1 MHDTNGVYAIAQVA
15 DKSNQRTSIMAIDK
29 SKRGTAI
36 SANMPLLLAQA
47 VYAQV
52 KNGNH
57 TSAGAVVRAAVRL
70 YLKLDE
76 NDEPLEPEPEP
87 NRRGHKRRRGQ
98 HKIDPSEDC

>member
-1 MHDTNGVYAIAQVA
+1 MA
-15 DKSNQRTSIMAIDK
+15 DKSNQHIPTMPIDK

-36 SANMPLLLAQA
+36 SANMPLLMAQA

-76 NDEPLEPEPEP
+76 NDEPIEPEPEP
-87 NRRGHKRRRGQ
+87 HRRGHKRRRGQ
-98 HKIDPSEDC
+98 HKVDPDEDR